1 LRETIARVL
10 RSYGLSSRS
19 AGAEPAAPTTHPA
32 TQDLTKDITDADFD
46 AAAWHGKHT
55 ALPYS
60 GLRRVVVREL
70 PPADACVD
78 AIALRAV
85 IAPPAPTDRLTLQQL
100 NDKGVRGLRFRLA
113 ATNDLQ
119 AIVGWAERIVTLG
132 WHIEVELPDAPD
144 APALTEAEWV
154 LLQLP
159 VPTCFSGL
167 AGYLAA
173 HEAEAAFLIELVEMG
188 RFWLKLSGTDIAGTR
203 PPTRDAL
210 RRLVDAAMTVRADR
224 LVWGSGPTAPRENLS
239 AHIDTAIATL
249 RQLLPDA
256 DSRNQVL
263 WANPAALYQ
272 F

>member
-10 RSYGLSSRS
+10 RSYGLSSR
-19 AGAEPAAPTTHPA
+19 GRRAEPAAPTTGPA
-32 TQDLTKDITDADFD
+32 AQDLTQDITDADFD
-46 AAAWHGKHT
+46 AAAWHGEHS

-70 PPADACVD
+70 PSPDAGID

-85 IAPPAPTDRLTLQQL
+85 IAPPVPTDHLTLQQL

-119 AIVGWAERIVTLG
+119 AIAGWAERIVALG
-132 WHIEVELPDAPD
+132 WHVEVELPDAPD

-173 HEAEAAFLIELVEMG
+173 HAAEAAFLVELV
-188 RFWLKLSGTDIAGTR
+188 
-203 PPTRDAL
+203 
-210 RRLVDAAMTVRADR
+210 
-224 LVWGSGPTAPRENLS
+224 
-239 AHIDTAIATL
+239 
-249 RQLLPDA
+249 
-256 DSRNQVL
+256 
-263 WANPAALYQ
+263 
-272 F
+272 